1 MSVVL
6 ASYSVEA
13 WLGSKIFQK
22 YSKGCCFL
30 NPNDLLKV
38 ILKKKNVFN
47 SNWFSLA
54 ANLWFWLWDEN
65 FKIKLKKL
73 FSSITSYER

>member
-13 WLGSKIFQK
+13 WLRSKIFQK

-38 ILKKKNVFN
+38 ILKKKKMFLTAIGLV
-47 SNWFSLA
+47 
-54 ANLWFWLWDEN
+54 
-65 FKIKLKKL
+65 
-73 FSSITSYER
+73 